1 MKVNRRKFLKAGSLA
16 ALGSALAGSRPAAVF
31 AEGSAVLEFADL
43 SRNFAAPP
51 GSVRSSCYWWWFN
64 GLVDKEGITRDL
76 EEYHAKGM
84 GEVLLVNSAGGLGGV
99 PFPKG
104 AALFSEEW
112 KELYRHAMSEAKRLD
127 IAVGINLCSGWC
139 MGGPWIKPEDSG
151 RWYLQSELEVE
162 GPRSFSGPLPLPGNR
177 AGYDKVFNPPG
188 YKDYIDLPLERL
200 DYRDTAVVA
209 MRCKEAPGEG
219 STDKTTAVENHAG
232 KTTSAGR
239 ISGKRAVTLDAKTNH
254 RDASNFIMA
263 VDVMKPL
270 LEQWHDEPGDE
281 PVRPS
286 DVLDLTGKMDKNGHL
301 DWQVPPGKW
310 KIIRT
315 GHRMTGSRLSIAQP
329 EGDGLSVD
337 WFNRRGVELQFEHLG
352 KLFIAEAAKV
362 GNKPKYFCDD
372 SFEDGFPNWTE
383 NILEQFKKYRGYDA
397 TPYLPVLSGYLIGS
411 AAVSDRF
418 LNDYRKTLGD
428 CMADEHYKRFADLC
442 HEQGMLVQNEAS
454 GPSRSGTMCMD
465 GLKNQGRSDL
475 PMGEFWLGPDHTDES
490 TLTDDKP
497 YGTSRLDKGQNK
509 VTKMAASAGHVYGHT
524 IISAEAFTSFRHW
537 LDYPGSL
544 KQALDRAY
552 CEGIN
557 RIAIHTST
565 ATRPRD
571 GKPGYEYGA
580 GTHFNPNVTWWE
592 FSKPFFDYVARCQYL
607 LRAGRFCADV
617 LFYNG
622 DVTPNLVAQK
632 HIDPSLGKG
641 YDYDVCNEEV
651 LLTRL
656 SCRNGKLTLPDGM
669 SYAVLVLPDT
679 TRMPLK
685 VLEKIAQLVEAGAT
699 VVGPRPVE
707 DSGLLNFPRC
717 DEEIKALSD
726 RLWGATDGKGSTR
739 NVYGSGMVFDGVPIR
754 GILAQKN
761 ILPDFEYSGGEDV
774 RLDFIHRTTPEAE
787 IYFITNRHG
796 RAVRSDCSFR
806 VVGHTPQL
814 WNPVSGTRNTKINYK
829 LVDGRLVV
837 PLQFAAFQSWF
848 VVFSKNTRLMPAV
861 VRDNFPGQEIVQELT
876 GVWDVAFDT
885 HWGGPSRVRFDQ
897 LQDWSKSDD
906 MRIRYYSGKAVYT
919 KEFEFAG
926 VTGERVADATRERAA
941 DATRGRVAGATGVS
955 VAGTAGE
962 SVAGE
967 AAVAGRVFL
976 DLGLV
981 KNIAR
986 VVLNGKDLG
995 IVWTAPWQVEL
1006 SSALKSGSNRL
1017 EIEVINLWPNRLI
1030 GDAGLPP
1037 EQRLTNTNIPFKG
1050 DAPLLSSGLLGP
1062 VTLKKVVG

>member
-1 MKVNRRKFLKAGSLA
+1 MKLNRRKFLQTGSMA
-16 ALGSALAGSRPAAVF
+16 VLGSAMAGYKPATAVIEGVSVFSLA
-31 AEGSAVLEFADL
+31 EL
-43 SRNFAAPP
+43 SRNFARPP
-51 GSVRSSCYWWWFN
+51 RSVRSSCYWWWFN

-76 EEYHAKGM
+76 EEFHAKGM
-84 GEVLLVNSAGGLGGV
+84 GEVLLVNSAGGLGGAQ
-99 PFPKG
+99 FPQG
-104 AALFSEEW
+104 ARLFSEEW
-112 KELYRHAMSEAKRLD
+112 KALYRHAMSEAKRLE
-127 IAVGINLCSGWC
+127 IAVGVNLCSGWC

-151 RWYLQSELEVE
+151 RWYLQSELDVE
-162 GPRSFSGPLPLPGNR
+162 GPQLFLGQLPLPGNR

-188 YKDYIDLPLERL
+188 YKTYIDLPLAQL

-209 MRCKEAPGEG
+209 IPIRNA
-219 STDKTTAVENHAG
+219 
-232 KTTSAGR
+232 R
-239 ISGKRAVTLDAKTNH
+239 ITGPRAVTLDAKTNH

-270 LEQWHDEPGDE
+270 LEQWHNEPGDE
-281 PVRPS
+281 PVQLQE
-286 DVLDLTGKMDKNGHL
+286 VIDLTGKMEQGGGL
-301 DWQVPPGKW
+301 RWQVPPGKW

-315 GHRMTGSRLSIAQP
+315 GSRMTGSRLSIAQP

-352 KLFIAEAAKV
+352 KMFIEEAAKV
-362 GNKPKYFCDD
+362 GNKPSYFCDD

-397 TPYLPVLSGYLIGS
+397 TPYLPALSGYMIGS
-411 AAVSDRF
+411 AAVTDRF

-442 HEQGMLVQNEAS
+442 HEHGMLVQNEAS

-475 PMGEFWLGPDHTDES
+475 PMGEFWLGPHHEDES

-509 VTKMAASAGHVYGHT
+509 VTKMAATAGHIYGHN

-592 FSKPFFDYVARCQYL
+592 MAGPFFDYVGRCQYL
-607 LRAGRFCADV
+607 LRAGRYCADL

-651 LLTRL
+651 LLDRL
-656 SCRNGKLTLPDGM
+656 SCRGGKLLLPDGM
-669 SYAVLVLPDT
+669 SYEVLVLPDT
-679 TRMPLK
+679 MRMPLR
-685 VLEKIAQLVEAGAT
+685 VLKKIAQLVEAGAT
-699 VVGPRPVE
+699 VTGPRPFE
-707 DSGLLNFPRC
+707 DSGLLDYPRC
-717 DEEIKALSD
+717 DEEIRVLAG
-726 RLWGATDGKGSTR
+726 RLWS
-739 NVYGSGMVFDGVPIR
+739 SGRISDSIPVR
-754 GILAQKN
+754 EILARKN
-761 ILPDFEYSGGEDV
+761 IEPDFEYTGDENV
-774 RLDFIHRTTPEAE
+774 WLDFIHRTTSEAD

-796 RAVRSDCSFR
+796 RTVQADCSFR
-806 VVGHTPQL
+806 ITGSSPQL
-814 WNPVSGTRNTKINYK
+814 WDPVHGGIKTKIHYRQ
-829 LVDGRLVV
+829 VEGRLIV
-837 PLQFAAFQSWF
+837 PLKFEAFQSWF
-848 VVFSKNTRLMPAV
+848 VVFPKNASWAGPGSRSLAGPGS
-861 VRDNFPGQEIVQELT
+861 RDNFPERRLLQELT
-876 GVWDVAFDT
+876 GSWDVAFDT
-885 HWGGPSRVRFDQ
+885 SWGGPDHVVFGQ
-897 LQDWSKSDD
+897 LQDWSLSDD
-906 MRIRYYSGKAVYT
+906 PRIRYYSGKAVYT
-919 KEFEFAG
+919 KEFNFKAVPG
-926 VTGERVADATRERAA
+926 
-941 DATRGRVAGATGVS
+941 GAVY
-955 VAGTAGE
+955 
-962 SVAGE
+962 
-967 AAVAGRVFL
+967 L
-976 DLGLV
+976 DLGIV

-986 VVLNGKDLG
+986 VAVNGKDLG
-995 IVWTAPWQVEL
+995 IVWTAPWQIDI
-1006 SSALKSGSNRL
+1006 SSALRAGSNQLR
-1017 EIEVINLWPNRLI
+1017 IEVINLWPNRLI

-1037 EQRLTNTNIPFKG
+1037 EKRLTHTNIAFKS

-1062 VTLKKVVG
+1062 LTLKWEGGG

>member
-1 MKVNRRKFLKAGSLA
+1 MKLSRRKFLQTGSMA
-16 ALGSALAGSRPAAVF
+16 ALGSVLAGYRPAAIMI
-31 AEGSAVLEFADL
+31 EGVAVLSLAEM
-43 SRNFAAPP
+43 SRNFVKPSR
-51 GSVRSSCYWWWFN
+51 GVRSSCYWWWFN

-76 EEYHAKGM
+76 EEFHAKGM

-99 PFPKG
+99 PFPQG
-104 AALFSEEW
+104 ARLFSEEW

-139 MGGPWIKPEDSG
+139 MGGPWIKPEESG

-162 GPRSFSGPLPLPGNR
+162 GPQLFSGRLPLPGNR
-177 AGYDKVFNPPG
+177 VGYDKVFNPPG
-188 YKDYIDLPLERL
+188 YKEYIDLPLEKL

-209 MRCKEAPGEG
+209 MPYKDSPGVRIG
-219 STDKTTAVENHAG
+219 GQRAG
-232 KTTSAGR
+232 
-239 ISGKRAVTLDAKTNH
+239 VLDAKTNH

-270 LEQWHDEPGDE
+270 LEQWHDEAGDN
-281 PVRPS
+281 PVPVQ
-286 DVLDLTGKMDKNGHL
+286 DVVDLTGKMDKDGVLH
-301 DWQVPPGKW
+301 WQAPPGKW

-337 WFNRRGVELQFEHLG
+337 WFDRRGVELQFEHVG
-352 KLFIAEAAKV
+352 KLFIEEAAKV

-383 NILEQFKKYRGYDA
+383 NILAQFRKYRGYDA
-397 TPYLPVLSGYLIGS
+397 TPYLPALSGYLIGS
-411 AAVSDRF
+411 AAVTDRF

-475 PMGEFWLGPDHTDES
+475 PMGEFWLGPHHEDES

-509 VTKMAASAGHVYGHT
+509 VTKMAASAGHVYGHA

-592 FSKPFFDYVARCQYL
+592 MSSAFFDYVGRCQYL

-632 HIDPSLGKG
+632 HVDPSLGRG

-669 SYAVLVLPDT
+669 RYEVLVLPDT

-685 VLEKIAQLVEAGAT
+685 VLRKIAELVEAGAT
-699 VVGPRPVE
+699 VIGPRPVE
-707 DSGLLNFPRC
+707 DSGLLNYPRC
-717 DEEIKALSD
+717 DEEIRMLAGQ
-726 RLWGATDGKGSTR
+726 LWRADGAR
-739 NVYGSGMVFDGVPIR
+739 VFEGISVRELLVKRGVP
-754 GILAQKN
+754 
-761 ILPDFEYSGGEDV
+761 PDFEYTGGEDV
-774 RLDFIHRTTPEAE
+774 WLDFIHRTTPEAD
-787 IYFITNRHG
+787 IYFVTNRHG
-796 RAVRSDCSFR
+796 QAVRSDCSFR
-806 VVGHTPQL
+806 IGGASPQL
-814 WNPVSGTRNTKINYK
+814 WDPVSGDIKTKVHYRQAN
-829 LVDGRLVV
+829 GRVIV
-837 PLQFAAFQSWF
+837 PLLFEAFQSWF
-848 VVFSKNTRLMPAV
+848 VVFARDVPGAKRVTGPVMGPD
-861 VRDNFPGQEIVQELT
+861 VRENFPALKILQELA
-876 GVWDVAFDT
+876 GEWSVAFDPQ
-885 HWGGPSRVRFDQ
+885 WGGPDHIVFDQ
-897 LQDWSKSDD
+897 LQDWSQSEDP
-906 MRIRYYSGKAVYT
+906 RIRYYSGKAVYT
-919 KEFEFAG
+919 KEFNFK
-926 VTGERVADATRERAA
+926 
-941 DATRGRVAGATGVS
+941 RVAGD
-955 VAGTAGE
+955 
-962 SVAGE
+962 
-967 AAVAGRVFL
+967 AVYL
-976 DLGLV
+976 DLGVV

-986 VVLNGKDLG
+986 VAVNGVDLG
-995 IVWTAPWQVEL
+995 IVWTAPWQVDITSVVRSGRNEL
-1006 SSALKSGSNRL
+1006 KV
-1017 EIEVINLWPNRLI
+1017 EVINLWPNRLV
-1030 GDAGLPP
+1030 GDAGLP
-1037 EQRLTNTNIPFKG
+1037 EEKRLTHTNIVFKA
-1050 DAPLLSSGLLGP
+1050 DASLLSSGLLGP
-1062 VTLKKVVG
+1062 ITLKWAGA

>member
-1 MKVNRRKFLKAGSLA
+1 MQLNRRKFLQAGSVA
-16 ALGSALAGSRPAAVF
+16 ALGSLLARSRSTASILRGV
-31 AEGSAVLEFADL
+31 SILDLADM
-43 SRNFAAPP
+43 SRNFATPP
-51 GSVRSSCYWWWFN
+51 GSVKSSCYWWWFN

-76 EEYHAKGM
+76 EEFHAKGM

-99 PFPKG
+99 PFPQG
-104 AALFSEEW
+104 APLFSEEW

-151 RWYLQSELEVE
+151 RWYLQSELDVQ
-162 GPRSFSGPLPLPGNR
+162 GPQRFSGRLPLPGNR

-188 YKDYIDLPLERL
+188 YKDYIDLPLEKL

-209 MRCKEAPGEG
+209 IPCSGDSSHSNGTQGQPIPA
-219 STDKTTAVENHAG
+219 N
-232 KTTSAGR
+232 R
-239 ISGKRAVTLDAKTNH
+239 IAGKRAATLDAKTNH

-270 LEQWHDEPGDE
+270 LQQWHNEPDDA
-281 PVRPS
+281 PVQRQ
-286 DVLDLTGKMDKNGHL
+286 DVVDLTGKMDKDGHL

-352 KLFIAEAAKV
+352 KMFIEEAAKV

-372 SFEDGFPNWTE
+372 SFEDGFPNWTG

-442 HEQGMLVQNEAS
+442 HQHGMLVQNEAS
-454 GPSRSGTMCMD
+454 GPSRSGTICMD

-475 PMGEFWLGPDHTDES
+475 PMGEFWLGPDHEDES

-497 YGTSRLDKGQNK
+497 YGTSRLDKEQNK
-509 VTKMAASAGHVYGHT
+509 VTKMAATAGHIYGHN

-544 KQALDRAY
+544 KQALDRAF

-565 ATRPRD
+565 STRPRD

-592 FSKPFFDYVARCQYL
+592 MSKPFFDYVGRCQHL
-607 LRAGRFCADV
+607 LRSGHFCADV

-632 HIDPSLGKG
+632 HVDPSLGKG

-656 SCRNGKLTLPDGM
+656 SCRYGKLTLPDGM
-669 SYAVLVLPDT
+669 SYEVLVLPDT

-685 VLEKIAQLVEAGAT
+685 VLKKITQLVEAGAT
-699 VVGPRPVE
+699 VIGPRPVE
-707 DSGLLNFPRC
+707 DSGLLDYPRC
-717 DEEIKALSD
+717 DEDINMLSA
-726 RLWGATDGKGSTR
+726 RLWGPIDGKSITQHR
-739 NVYGSGMVFDGVPIR
+739 YGAGMIYHGIGIR
-754 GILAQKN
+754 EILAQKN
-761 ILPDFEYSGGEDV
+761 IRPDFEYTGGEDV
-774 RLDFIHRTTPEAE
+774 WLDFIHRSTPEAE

-796 RAVRSDCSFR
+796 RPLRSDCSFR
-806 VVGHTPQL
+806 ITGHPPQL
-814 WNPVSGTRNTKINYK
+814 WDPINGKRKAKINYR
-829 LVDGRLVV
+829 LDDNRLVL
-837 PLQFAAFQSWF
+837 PLRFEAFQSWF
-848 VVFSKNTRLMPAV
+848 VVFPKNTRLKPADALKAPNAPDAANTPKAPSAL
-861 VRDNFPGQEIVQELT
+861 DNFPELQTLQELT
-876 GVWDVAFDT
+876 GEWDVEFDPR
-885 HWGGPSRVRFDQ
+885 WGGPARVSFDQ
-897 LQDWSKSDD
+897 LQDWSSNDD
-906 MRIRYYSGKAVYT
+906 QRIRYYSGKAVYS
-919 KEFEFAG
+919 KEFDYKAAAG
-926 VTGERVADATRERAA
+926 DTVY
-941 DATRGRVAGATGVS
+941 
-955 VAGTAGE
+955 
-962 SVAGE
+962 
-967 AAVAGRVFL
+967 L
-976 DLGLV
+976 HLGIV

-986 VVLNGKDLG
+986 VSLNDIDLG
-995 IVWTAPWQVEL
+995 IVWTAPWQVDITP
-1006 SSALKSGSNRL
+1006 ALKNGRNRL
-1017 EIEVINLWPNRLI
+1017 KIEVINLWPNRLI
-1030 GDAGLPP
+1030 GDAGLPA
-1037 EQRLTNTNIPFKG
+1037 EQRLTNTNIPFKK
-1050 DAPLLSSGLLGP
+1050 DAPLMPSGLLGP
-1062 VTLKKVVG
+1062 VTLKGIP

>member
-1 MKVNRRKFLKAGSLA
+1 MKVSRRKFIQAGSLA
-16 ALGSALAGSRPAAVF
+16 ALGSAMTGSGRAAVL
-31 AEGSAVLEFADL
+31 AEGGSVLALAEM
-43 SRNFAAPP
+43 SGNFAAPP
-51 GSVRSSCYWWWFN
+51 RSVRSSCYWWWFN

-99 PFPKG
+99 PFPQG
-104 AALFSEEW
+104 ARLFSEEW
-112 KELYRHAMSEAKRLD
+112 KALYRHAMSEAKRLD

-151 RWYLQSELEVE
+151 RWYLQSELDLE
-162 GPRSFSGPLPLPGNR
+162 GPQLFSGRLPLPGNR

-188 YKDYIDLPLERL
+188 YKEYIDLPLEKL

-209 MRCKEAPGEG
+209 IRCKNSSGEHL
-219 STDKTTAVENHAG
+219 TG
-232 KTTSAGR
+232 KATSADRLTGE
-239 ISGKRAVTLDAKTNH
+239 RAATLDAKTNH

-263 VDVMKPL
+263 ADVMKPL
-270 LEQWHDEPGDE
+270 LEQWQSEPGDD
-281 PVRPS
+281 PVKLQ
-286 DVLDLTGKMDKNGHL
+286 DVVDLTADKNFKNGDL

-329 EGDGLSVD
+329 EGDGLSID
-337 WFNRRGVELQFEHLG
+337 WYNRRGVELQFEQLG

-383 NILEQFKKYRGYDA
+383 NLLEQFKKYRGYDA

-442 HEQGMLVQNEAS
+442 HAHGMLVQNEAS

-497 YGTSRLDKGQNK
+497 YGVSRLDKGQNK
-509 VTKMAASAGHVYGHT
+509 VTKMAAAAGHIYGHG

-592 FSKPFFDYVARCQYL
+592 MSTAFFDYIGRCQYL
-607 LRAGRFCADV
+607 LRSGRFCADV
-617 LFYNG
+617 LYYNG
-622 DVTPNLVAQK
+622 DITPNLVAQK
-632 HIDPSLGKG
+632 HIDPSLGKD

-656 SCRNGKLTLPDGM
+656 SCKNGKLVLPDGM

-685 VLEKIAQLVEAGAT
+685 VLKKIARLVAAGAT
-699 VVGPRPVE
+699 VTGPRPVE
-707 DSGLLNFPRC
+707 DSGLLDYPRC
-717 DEEIKALSD
+717 DEEIRALSA
-726 RLWGATDGKGSTR
+726 RLWGPVGEKDNTRHPHSAGMIIDGIG
-739 NVYGSGMVFDGVPIR
+739 IR
-754 GILAQKN
+754 EILAQKK
-761 ILPDFEYSGGEDV
+761 IRADFEYTGGDGV
-774 RLDFIHRTTPEAE
+774 WLDFIHRTTPEAE
-787 IYFITNRHG
+787 IYFIINRHG

-806 VVGHTPQL
+806 VTGHTPQL
-814 WNPVSGTRNTKINYK
+814 WNPVDGGRKAKINYR
-829 LVDGRLVV
+829 LDGNRLVV
-837 PLQFAAFQSWF
+837 PLKFEAFQSWF
-848 VVFSKNTRLMPAV
+848 VVFPKNTGLTAAAAG
-861 VRDNFPGQEIVQELT
+861 DNFPGQQIVQELM
-876 GVWDVAFDT
+876 GEWEVAFDT
-885 HWGGPSRVRFDQ
+885 HWGGPSHVRFDR
-897 LQDWSKSDD
+897 LQDWSRSEDQ
-906 MRIRYYSGKAVYT
+906 RIRYYSGKAVYT
-919 KEFEFAG
+919 KEFDY
-926 VTGERVADATRERAA
+926 TGAA
-941 DATRGRVAGATGVS
+941 EGRVV
-955 VAGTAGE
+955 V
-962 SVAGE
+962 
-967 AAVAGRVFL
+967 

-995 IVWTAPWQVEL
+995 IVWTAPWQVDL

-1037 EQRLTNTNIPFKG
+1037 EQRLTNTNIPFKK
-1050 DAPLLSSGLLGP
+1050 DAPLSPSGLLGP
-1062 VTLKKVVG
+1062 VTLKQEIAHRI

>member
-1 MKVNRRKFLKAGSLA
+1 MLQGISFLNLA
-16 ALGSALAGSRPAAVF
+16 
-31 AEGSAVLEFADL
+31 DM
-43 SRNFAAPP
+43 SRNFASPP
-51 GSVRSSCYWWWFN
+51 GSVKSSCYWWWFN

-76 EEYHAKGM
+76 EEFHAKGM

-99 PFPKG
+99 PFPQG
-104 AALFSEEW
+104 ARLFSEEW

-139 MGGPWIKPEDSG
+139 MGGPWIKPENSG
-151 RWYLQSELEVE
+151 RWYLQSVLELE
-162 GPRSFSGPLPLPGNR
+162 GPQLFSGQLPLPGNR

-188 YKDYIDLPLERL
+188 YKDYIDLPLEKL

-209 MRCKEAPGEG
+209 IPCSGAQG
-219 STDKTTAVENHAG
+219 T
-232 KTTSAGR
+232 R
-239 ISGKRAVTLDAKTNH
+239 ISGKRAPVLDAKTNH
-254 RDASNFIMA
+254 RDASNFILA

-270 LEQWHDEPGDE
+270 LEQWRDEPGDE
-281 PVRPS
+281 AVRLQN
-286 DVLDLTGKMDKNGHL
+286 VVDLTGKMDKNGHL
-301 DWQVPPGKW
+301 DWPVPPGKW

-329 EGDGLSVD
+329 EGDGLSID
-337 WFNRRGVELQFEHLG
+337 WFDRRGVELQFEHLG
-352 KLFIAEAAKV
+352 KLFIGEAAKV

-372 SFEDGFPNWTE
+372 SFEDGFPNWTD
-383 NILEQFKKYRGYDA
+383 NILEQFRKYRGYDA

-411 AAVSDRF
+411 AAISDRF

-428 CMADEHYKRFADLC
+428 CMADEHYRRFADLC
-442 HEQGMLVQNEAS
+442 HEQGLLVQNEAS

-475 PMGEFWLGPDHTDES
+475 PMGEFWLGLNHEDES
-490 TLTDDKP
+490 TLADDQP

-509 VTKMAASAGHVYGHT
+509 VTKMAASAGHIYGHT

-565 ATRPRD
+565 ATRPGD

-592 FSKPFFDYVARCQYL
+592 MSKPFFDYIGRCQYL
-607 LRAGRFCADV
+607 LRSGRYCADV

-656 SCRNGKLTLPDGM
+656 SCQYGKLTLPDGM
-669 SYAVLVLPDT
+669 RYEVLVLPDT

-685 VLEKIAQLVEAGAT
+685 TLEKIAQLVEAGAT

-707 DSGLLNFPRC
+707 DSGLFNHPRC
-717 DEEIKALSD
+717 DEEIRSVSA
-726 RLWGATDGKGSTR
+726 RLWGSGK
-739 NVYGSGMVFDGVPIR
+739 VFDGVSIR
-754 GILAQKN
+754 EILAQKK
-761 ILPDFEYSGGEDV
+761 IQPDFEYTGDAPV
-774 RLDFIHRTTPEAE
+774 WLDFIHRTTPEAE

-796 RAVRSDCSFR
+796 QAVRSDCSFR
-806 VVGHTPQL
+806 VTGSAPQL
-814 WNPVSGTRNTKINYK
+814 WNPVDGLQKTKINYRK
-829 LVDGRLVV
+829 TDDRVIV
-837 PLQFAAFQSWF
+837 PLKFEAFQSWF
-848 VVFSKNTRLMPAV
+848 VVFPSDTRLSQPAA
-861 VRDNFPGQEIVQELT
+861 RDNFPGQSAIQELT
-876 GVWDVAFDT
+876 GEWDVAFDT
-885 HWGGPSRVRFDQ
+885 HWGGPSRVRFHR
-897 LQDWSKSDD
+897 LEDWSQSDD
-906 MRIRYYSGKAVYT
+906 LRVRYYSGKAVYT
-919 KEFEFAG
+919 KVFDYKAAAAG
-926 VTGERVADATRERAA
+926 PVY
-941 DATRGRVAGATGVS
+941 
-955 VAGTAGE
+955 
-962 SVAGE
+962 
-967 AAVAGRVFL
+967 L
-976 DLGLV
+976 DLGVV

-986 VVLNGKDLG
+986 VALNGQDLG
-995 IVWTAPWQVEL
+995 IIWTAPWQVDI
-1006 SSALKSGSNRL
+1006 SAALKSGSNQL
-1017 EIEVINLWPNRLI
+1017 NIEVINLWPNRLI
-1030 GDAGLPP
+1030 GDAGLPR
-1037 EQRLTNTNIPFKG
+1037 EKRLTNTNISFKK
-1050 DAPLLSSGLLGP
+1050 DAPLLPSGLLGP
-1062 VTLKKVVG
+1062 VTLQREL

>member
-1 MKVNRRKFLKAGSLA
+1 MA
-16 ALGSALAGSRPAAVF
+16 ALGLVLARS
-31 AEGSAVLEFADL
+31 GSAASLLQGISILDLADL
-43 SRNFAAPP
+43 SRNFATPP
-51 GSVRSSCYWWWFN
+51 GSARSSCYWWWFN

-76 EEYHAKGM
+76 EEFHAKGM
-84 GEVLLVNSAGGLGGV
+84 GEVLLVNSAGGLGGAA
-99 PFPKG
+99 FPQG
-104 AALFSEEW
+104 ARLFSEEW
-112 KELYRHAMSEAKRLD
+112 KELYRHAMSEALRLD

-162 GPRSFSGPLPLPGNR
+162 GPRLFSGQLPLPGNR
-177 AGYDKVFNPPG
+177 TGYDKVFNPPG
-188 YKDYIDLPLERL
+188 YKEYIDLPLEKL

-209 MRCKEAPGEG
+209 IRCSDAKGPSG
-219 STDKTTAVENHAG
+219 SAQSDPTTGN
-232 KTTSAGR
+232 R
-239 ISGKRAVTLDAKTNH
+239 IAGKRAATLDAKTNH

-270 LEQWHDEPGDE
+270 LEQWHNEPDDA
-281 PVRPS
+281 PVQPQ
-286 DVLDLTGKMDKNGHL
+286 DVVDLSGKMDKDGHL
-301 DWQVPPGKW
+301 DWQVPEGKW

-352 KLFIAEAAKV
+352 KLFIGEAAKV

-383 NILEQFKKYRGYDA
+383 NIIEQFRKYRGYDP
-397 TPYLPVLSGYLIGS
+397 TPYLPALSGYLIGS
-411 AAVSDRF
+411 ANISDRF

-465 GLKNQGRSDL
+465 GLRNQGRSDL
-475 PMGEFWLGPDHTDES
+475 PMGEFWLGPNHEDES

-497 YGTSRLDKGQNK
+497 YGSSRLDKGQNK
-509 VTKMAASAGHVYGHT
+509 VTKMAAAAGHIYGHT

-592 FSKPFFDYVARCQYL
+592 MSKPFFDYVARCQYM
-607 LRAGRFCADV
+607 LRSGLYCADV

-622 DVTPNLVAQK
+622 DITPNLVAQK

-656 SCRNGKLTLPDGM
+656 SCRDGKLVLPDGM
-669 SYAVLVLPDT
+669 SYEVLVLPDT

-685 VLEKIAQLVEAGAT
+685 VLEKIAQLVKAGAT

-707 DSGLLNFPRC
+707 DSGLLNYPRC
-717 DEEIKALSD
+717 DEAIKVLSD
-726 RLWGATDGKGSTR
+726 LLWGPIERKTGTGNR
-739 NVYGSGMVFDGVPIR
+739 YGAGVIYQGISIR
-754 GILAQKN
+754 EILTKKN
-761 ILPDFEYSGGEDV
+761 ILPDFEYTGGEDV
-774 RLDFIHRTTPEAE
+774 WLDFIHRSTPEAD

-806 VVGHTPQL
+806 IIDSSPQL
-814 WNPVSGTRNTKINYK
+814 WNPVNGRQRAKINYRQ
-829 LVDGRLVV
+829 VNNRLVV
-837 PLQFAAFQSWF
+837 PLKFEAFQSWF
-848 VVFSKNTRLMPAV
+848 VVFPKNSRLMPAHAANV
-861 VRDNFPGQEIVQELT
+861 PPARDAAGAIDNFPEQKIVRQLT
-876 GVWDVAFDT
+876 GAWDVAFDT
-885 HWGGPSRVRFDQ
+885 HWGGPAPVRFDQ
-897 LQDWSKSDD
+897 LRDWTQSDD
-906 MRIRYYSGKAVYT
+906 PQIRYYSGKAVYT
-919 KEFEFAG
+919 RKFDYTV
-926 VTGERVADATRERAA
+926 VTEGP
-941 DATRGRVAGATGVS
+941 
-955 VAGTAGE
+955 
-962 SVAGE
+962 
-967 AAVAGRVFL
+967 VFL
-976 DLGLV
+976 DLGVV

-986 VVLNGKDLG
+986 VTLNDQDLG
-995 IVWTAPWQVEL
+995 IIWTAPWQVEI
-1006 SSALKSGSNRL
+1006 SPALKNGSNQL
-1017 EIEVINLWPNRLI
+1017 KIEVINLWPNRLI

-1037 EQRLTNTNIPFKG
+1037 EKRLTNTNIAFKK
-1050 DAPLLSSGLLGP
+1050 DAPLIASGLLGP
-1062 VTLKKVVG
+1062 VTIRQQ

>member
-1 MKVNRRKFLKAGSLA
+1 MQLNRRKFLQTGAAA
-16 ALGSALAGSRPAAVF
+16 ALGSVLAGSASAAALDSVL
-31 AEGSAVLEFADL
+31 AGSGSAAALSSLTGPASTASMLQGISLMNLADL
-43 SRNFAAPP
+43 SRNFASPP

-64 GLVDKEGITRDL
+64 GLVDKEGISRDL
-76 EEYHAKGM
+76 EEFHAKGM

-99 PFPKG
+99 PFPQG
-104 AALFSEEW
+104 ARLFSEEW

-127 IAVGINLCSGWC
+127 IAVGINLSSGWC
-139 MGGPWIKPEDSG
+139 MGGPWITPEDSG

-162 GPRSFSGPLPLPGNR
+162 GPKLFSGQLPLPGNR
-177 AGYDKVFNPPG
+177 TGYDKVFNPPG
-188 YKDYIDLPLERL
+188 YKDYIDLPLEKL

-209 MRCKEAPGEG
+209 IPVTGASSSPAP
-219 STDKTTAVENHAG
+219 AN
-232 KTTSAGR
+232 R
-239 ISGKRAVTLDAKTNH
+239 ITGPRAATLDAKTNH
-254 RDASNFIMA
+254 RDASNFILA

-270 LEQWHDEPGDE
+270 LQQWHDEPGDA
-281 PVRPS
+281 PVQPQ
-286 DVLDLTGKMDKNGHL
+286 DIVDLTRNMDADGRL
-301 DWQVPPGKW
+301 EWQVPPGKW

-315 GHRMTGSRLSIAQP
+315 GHRMTGSRLMIAQP
-329 EGDGLSVD
+329 EGDGLSID
-337 WFNRRGVELQFEHLG
+337 WFNRRGVGLQFEHLG
-352 KLFIAEAAKV
+352 RMFIEEAAKV

-372 SFEDGFPNWTE
+372 SFEDGFPNWTD
-383 NILEQFKKYRGYDA
+383 NILEQFRKYRGYDA
-397 TPYLPVLSGYLIGS
+397 TPYLPVLSGYLIGD

-442 HEQGMLVQNEAS
+442 HEHGMLVQNEAS

-465 GLKNQGRSDL
+465 GLKSQGRSDL
-475 PMGEFWLGPDHTDES
+475 PMGEFWLGLHHEDES
-490 TLTDDKP
+490 TLTDDQP

-509 VTKMAASAGHVYGHT
+509 VTKMAASAGHIYGHT

-592 FSKPFFDYVARCQYL
+592 MSKPFFDYIGRCQYL
-607 LRAGRFCADV
+607 LRSGRFFADV

-632 HIDPSLGKG
+632 HVDPSLGKG

-656 SCRNGKLTLPDGM
+656 SCQNGKLTLPDAV
-669 SYAVLVLPDT
+669 SYEVLALPDT
-679 TRMPLK
+679 TRMPLQ
-685 VLEKIAQLVEAGAT
+685 VLKKIAQLAEAGAT
-699 VVGPRPVE
+699 VVGPRPAE
-707 DSGLLNFPRC
+707 DSGLLNYPRC
-717 DEEIKALSD
+717 DEEIRSLAA
-726 RLWGATDGKGSTR
+726 RLWGPIDGKSTTQHR
-739 NVYGSGMVFDGVPIR
+739 YGAGMVFDGVDIR
-754 GILAQKN
+754 EILAQKN
-761 ILPDFEYSGGEDV
+761 IGPDFEYTGGEGAW
-774 RLDFIHRTTPEAE
+774 LDFIHRTTPEAD

-806 VVGHTPQL
+806 IIDSTPQL
-814 WNPVSGTRNTKINYK
+814 WNPIDGRQETKINYRNT
-829 LVDGRLVV
+829 DNRLIV
-837 PLQFAAFQSWF
+837 PLKFEAFQSWF
-848 VVFSKNTRLMPAV
+848 VIFPRNSPLSQASARTPLPSAYNNPPGNTRTPQPPDPA
-861 VRDNFPGQEIVQELT
+861 NSPELQIIQELK
-876 GVWDVAFDT
+876 GEWDVAFDP
-885 HWGGPSRVRFDQ
+885 HWGGPPHARFHR
-897 LQDWSKSDD
+897 LQDWSQSDD
-906 MRIRYYSGKAVYT
+906 QQIRYYSGKAVYKKNFDFT
-919 KEFEFAG
+919 AAAG
-926 VTGERVADATRERAA
+926 
-941 DATRGRVAGATGVS
+941 
-955 VAGTAGE
+955 GT
-962 SVAGE
+962 VY
-967 AAVAGRVFL
+967 L
-976 DLGLV
+976 DLGVV

-995 IVWTAPWQVEL
+995 IVWTAPWQVDI
-1006 SSALKSGSNRL
+1006 SAALKVGSNQL
-1017 EIEVINLWPNRLI
+1017 EIGVINLWPNRLI

-1037 EQRLTNTNIPFKG
+1037 EKRLTNTNISFKK

-1062 VTLKKVVG
+1062 VTLQHEL